1 MKDVMGIIN
10 LSENE
15 ENIKELTYNRPVA
28 SIPFLGRYRLIDFVL
43 SNMVNAG
50 IENVGVFACSKFSSI
65 RDHLGSGKPW
75 DLDRKIDRLF
85 LLSPELQNY
94 ATSIQ
99 EGDLKN
105 FKDHLDYIKRSRQE
119 YVILSKSYM
128 VFNMDY
134 SRAFEY
140 HKDSGADIT
149 IIYKRECENIEK
161 FLDCDTLNLDEKGNV
176 ISLGTNMGAKT
187 CSNISMEMYIMKKQ
201 ILVDVI
207 EDSISKGY
215 AKNLKDVIFMN
226 IENYNVNSYEYK
238 GYLACINSLK
248 NYYDASMEIL
258 NTENSRE
265 LFSKHGLIYTKV
277 KDEAPTR
284 YGPHGNVKN
293 SLVANGCI
301 IDGDVESSIIFRGVR
316 IKKGSCVKN
325 SIVMQRSELDENAN
339 IENAILDKHVV
350 ITKGKELKGD
360 IKSPIVIRKGT
371 VI

>member
-15 ENIKELTYNRPVA
+15 EHIKELTYNRPVG
-28 SIPFLGRYRLIDFVL
+28 SIPFLGRYRVIDFVL

-50 IENVGVFACSKFSSI
+50 IENVGVFACSKFSSL

-85 LLSPELQNY
+85 FLSPELQTY

-119 YVILSKSYM
+119 YVILSKSCM
-128 VFNMDY
+128 IFNMDY
-134 SRAFEY
+134 SKAFEY
-140 HKDSGADIT
+140 HKDSGSDIT

-161 FLDCDTLNLDEKGNV
+161 FLNCDTLNLDEDGNV
-176 ISLGTNMGAKT
+176 ISIGTNMGAKT

-201 ILVDVI
+201 ILIDVI

-215 AKNLKDVIFMN
+215 AKNLKDVFFMN
-226 IENYNVNSYEYK
+226 IENYNVNSYEYD

-258 NTENSRE
+258 NTENSRK
-265 LFSKHGLIYTKV
+265 LFSEHGLICTKV
-277 KDEAPTR
+277 KDEAPTK
-284 YGPHGNVKN
+284 YGQHGSVKN

-301 IDGDVESSIIFRGVR
+301 IDGQVENSIIFRGV
-316 IKKGSCVKN
+316 KVKQGSCIKN
-325 SIVMQRSELDENAN
+325 SIVMQRSEIDENAN
-339 IENAILDKHVV
+339 IENAILDKHVT
-350 ITKGKELKGD
+350 ITRGKELKGD
-360 IKSPIVIRKGT
+360 AKSPIVIRKGT